1 MSYAGAAAARLGWHL
16 NDQGNCY
23 AKPDQAQCDTEPAPV
38 IIFHAALFQNT
49 ADTVLTSNG
58 KGCSSTFFR
67 RNPGEH
73 LRYGEAPPA
82 QRGTSPVPRGNRD
95 GTGVTVT
102 IKVNAGKIEYVPG
115 GVGFGRRSLSD
126 NLPG

>member
-1 MSYAGAAAARLGWHL
+1 MLHAIYLSAGLSYAGAAAARLGWHL

-58 KGCSSTFFR
+58 KGCSSTFFD
-67 RNPGEH
+67 EI
-73 LRYGEAPPA
+73 
-82 QRGTSPVPRGNRD
+82 RGNICDMEKPRPRSA
-95 GTGVTVT
+95 GLLRFHGGTVT
-102 IKVNAGKIEYVPG
+102 
-115 GVGFGRRSLSD
+115 GRGSPSPLK
-126 NLPG
+126 